1 MREVLPDTLFDDS
14 IFTASLFD
22 GLKIQYFQEILFYRE
37 NIVSWKWIVNC
48 VYDILL
54 HESIQYHVAC
64 EQVARTH
71 VHVTNMKM

>member
-22 GLKIQYFQEILFYRE
+22 GLKIQYFQEILLYRE
-37 NIVSWKWIVNC
+37 NIEDC

-54 HESIQYHVAC
+54 HESMLHV
-64 EQVARTH
+64 
-71 VHVTNMKM
+71 NK